1 MLELMIK
8 VVSHL
13 IFKLPLFADMFQLI
27 VYFRDMLVLTH
38 FFEPFR
44 QVFAFLFVNFPLVKL
59 QDGLDLAVNH
69 DVYVCH
75 LVTSE
80 IGEGHALFLQPAQH
94 IIKEFRQVLIFD
106 LLLLCV
112 EDNRIHNHAYE
123 LARCPPQ
130 FLVEPC
136 QRCFN
141 LLRLLFCVE

>member
-69 DVYVCH
+69 DVYVCR
-75 LVTSE
+75 LVASE

-94 IIKEFRQVLIFD
+94 HNKEFRQVLIFD

-112 EDNRIHNHAYE
+112 EDNRIHNHA
-123 LARCPPQ
+123 
-130 FLVEPC
+130 
-136 QRCFN
+136 
-141 LLRLLFCVE
+141 